1 MNLEKQVKYL
11 SNETQ
16 ENIKQLADNRASQ
29 EVIEQSIEYASLGGD
44 Y

>member
-16 ENIKQLADNRASQ
+16 ENIKELADNGASQ
-29 EVIEQSIEYASLGGD
+29 EVIDQSIEYASLGGD